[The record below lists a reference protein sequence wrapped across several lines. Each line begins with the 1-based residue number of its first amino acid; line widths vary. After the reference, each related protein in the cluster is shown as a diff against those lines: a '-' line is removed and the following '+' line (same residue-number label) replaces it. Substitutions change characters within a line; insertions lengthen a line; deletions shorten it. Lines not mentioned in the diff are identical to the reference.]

1 MKDKE
6 MKLMEF
12 ARIVDDMEIGDVI
25 DFKNAPEEEYA
36 SSIIGIQRVG
46 FFDDTTKY
54 VIGTYYHE
62 GETELYHIGLEGSC
76 DTREDFVVSIGKMI
90 ADYLLTYEGYVNDV
104 LTVRI
109 YNDTERS

>member
-1 MKDKE
+1 MKAVE
-6 MKLMEF
+6 MKLMEL
-12 ARIVDDMEIGDVI
+12 AELVCDMEIGDVI
-25 DFKNAPEEEYA
+25 DFKNAPEDEFA
-36 SSIIGIQRVG
+36 HAMGIQRVG

-90 ADYLLTYEGYVNDV
+90 ADYLLTYEGWVNDV
-104 LTVRI
+104 LTVGDI
-109 YNDTERS
+109 